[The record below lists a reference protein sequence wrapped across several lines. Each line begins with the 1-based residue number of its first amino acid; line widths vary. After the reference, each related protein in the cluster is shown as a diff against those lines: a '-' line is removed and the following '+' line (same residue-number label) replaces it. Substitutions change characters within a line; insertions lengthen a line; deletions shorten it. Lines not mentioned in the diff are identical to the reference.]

1 MIILPQIVEP
11 ETAYLANMKVL
22 CEHAPLL
29 AQKVDL
35 VDELDFVACQETR
48 SGTLTCQLARSSGE
62 SVYLHS
68 RYDPVKEAARWAEGV
83 EQLATETADRE
94 DGRAPMCYFVD
105 GFGLGYHVQALFER
119 LAAPAFLVVSEPNVP
134 LLRTALEHFD
144 YSEMFASDRLIVI
157 TTAERGEIFKK
168 LEHHAHAMM
177 MGVLFTQP
185 LQRIDPAIHAAIHT
199 LISEYAAYV
208 RTTLITVLGNS
219 VRTCTNI
226 LHNLPTYVATESI
239 DILQNRFSGCPAVV
253 VSAGPSL
260 KRNIKTLKEIR
271 AKVVVV
277 AVQTTLKPLLAEGIR
292 PDFVTSL
299 DYHAVSKGFFEGL
312 DDQDL
317 HEVHL
322 VAEPKAHW
330 EVVDYYRERGY
341 VSLLGNEF
349 AQLVMRGMKDPHD
362 NLRAGCT
369 VAHLAFYLAQYLGA
383 NPIIFIG
390 QDLGFTDNVYYS
402 PGVELHSIWKPE
414 LGRFG
419 TIEMKE
425 WERIVRMRGI
435 LRQVQDIHGKPIY
448 TDEQMFTYLQQF
460 EKDFAQCPAQVI
472 DATEGGVLKQ
482 FCKTMPLA
490 EAVELYCREPI
501 EPERFGYREKRQ
513 WYNPDKLEKAR
524 QCVQKRL
531 EETEEFLAI
540 GKETV
545 RIVTEMLELI
555 EDQSALNQR
564 MVRLDELRSMV
575 RQRSE
580 IYRVICYVSQMA
592 EMFRLRQDNLIKLD
606 RSEGK
611 VRQRQQLQR
620 DIHYVSEINK
630 GCERLI
636 TMLKE
641 CVERFDLEL
650 QEVD

>member
-1 MIILPQIVEP
+1 MIKLPEIIRLDS
-11 ETAYLANMKVL
+11 AYLANMEVL

-35 VDELDFVACQETR
+35 VDDLDFVACQETR
-48 SGTLTCQLARSSGE
+48 SGALTCQLARSSGQ

-68 RYDPVKEAARWAEGV
+68 RYDPEKEAARWADGV
-83 EQLATETADRE
+83 VKLAEEMAERE
-94 DGRAPMCYFVD
+94 AGRVPMCYFVD
-105 GFGLGYHVQALFER
+105 GFGLGYHVKALLER
-119 LAAPAFLVVSEPNVP
+119 LAEPAFVVVSEPNVA

-185 LQRIDPAIHAAIHT
+185 LQRVDQEFHAALHT

-226 LHNLPTYVATESI
+226 LNNLPTYVATESI
-239 DILQNRFSGCPAVV
+239 EILQNRFSNCPAVV

-260 KRNIKTLKEIR
+260 KRNIKILKEIR
-271 AKVVVV
+271 DKVVVA
-277 AVQTTLKPLLAEGIR
+277 AVQTTLKPLLAEGIQ

-312 DDQDL
+312 DDRDL
-317 HEVHL
+317 HAVHL

-330 EVVDYYRERGY
+330 DVVDYYRERGC

-349 AQLVMRGMKDPHD
+349 AQLVLRGMKDPHD

-383 NPIIFIG
+383 NPILFIG

-402 PGVELHSIWKPE
+402 PGVELHSVWKPE

-425 WERIVRMRGI
+425 WERIIRMRGI

-472 DATEGGVLKQ
+472 DATEGGVMKQ
-482 FCKTMPLA
+482 FCKTRRRNCIAARRLIRNGLA
-490 EAVELYCREPI
+490 IEKQYDGSIPTSWK
-501 EPERFGYREKRQ
+501 EPESVCRSDWPRRKSSWQSGR
-513 WYNPDKLEKAR
+513 
-524 QCVQKRL
+524 KRL
-531 EETEEFLAI
+531 
-540 GKETV
+540 K
-545 RIVTEMLELI
+545 
-555 EDQSALNQR
+555 S
-564 MVRLDELRSMV
+564 
-575 RQRSE
+575 
-580 IYRVICYVSQMA
+580 
-592 EMFRLRQDNLIKLD
+592 
-606 RSEGK
+606 
-611 VRQRQQLQR
+611 
-620 DIHYVSEINK
+620 
-630 GCERLI
+630 
-636 TMLKE
+636 
-641 CVERFDLEL
+641 
-650 QEVD
+650 

>member
-1 MIILPQIVEP
+1 MVILPQIVEP

-35 VDELDFVACQETR
+35 VDELDFVPCQETR
-48 SGTLTCQLARSSGE
+48 SGALTCQLARSSGQA
-62 SVYLHS
+62 VYLHS
-68 RYDPVKEAARWAEGV
+68 RYDPAKEAARWAEGV
-83 EQLATETADRE
+83 EQLAEEMADRE
-94 DGRAPMCYFVD
+94 DGRVPMCYFVD
-105 GFGLGYHVQALFER
+105 GFGLGYHVKALFEQ
-119 LAAPAFLVVSEPNVP
+119 LAEPAFIVVSEPNIA

-144 YSEMFASDRLIVI
+144 YSDMFASDRLIVI
-157 TTAERGEIFKK
+157 TTAQRGEIFKK

-185 LQRIDPAIHAAIHT
+185 LQRINQDFHAAIHT

-208 RTTLITVLGNS
+208 RTTLVTVLGNS
-219 VRTCTNI
+219 VRTCENI
-226 LHNLPTYVATESI
+226 LNNLPTYVATESI

-260 KRNIKTLKEIR
+260 KRNIKILKEIR
-271 AKVVVV
+271 DKVVVV

-312 DDQDL
+312 DDRDL

-330 EVVDYYRERGY
+330 DVVDYYRERGC

-349 AQLVMRGMKDPHD
+349 AQLVLRGMEDPHD

-383 NPIIFIG
+383 DPILFIG

-425 WERIVRMRGI
+425 WERIIRMRGI

-482 FCKTMPLA
+482 FCKTMPLQ
-490 EAVELYCREPI
+490 EAANLYCRDPI
-501 EPERFGYREKRQ
+501 SQDRYSYREKMK
-513 WYNPDKLEKAR
+513 WFNPTKLAQAR
-524 QCVQKRL
+524 ECVQKRL
-531 EETEEFLAI
+531 AETEEFLEI
-540 GKETV
+540 GRKTIE
-545 RIVTEMLELI
+545 IVTEMLELI
-555 EDQSALNQR
+555 EDQPALNQQ
-564 MVRLDELRSMV
+564 MVRLDELRSKV
-575 RQRSE
+575 RQRSD

-592 EMFRLRQDNLIKLD
+592 EMFRLRQDSLIKLD
-606 RSEGK
+606 RTEGK
-611 VRQRQQLQR
+611 ERQRRQLRR
-620 DIHYVSEINK
+620 DIHYVTEINK

-636 TMLKE
+636 KMLKE
-641 CVERFDLEL
+641 SVERFDLEL
-650 QEVD
+650 GKIR

>member
-1 MIILPQIVEP
+1 MIKLPEIIRP
-11 ETAYLANMKVL
+11 ETAYLANMEVL

-68 RYDPVKEAARWAEGV
+68 RYDPAKEAARWAEGV
-83 EQLATETADRE
+83 EKLATETAERE
-94 DGRAPMCYFVD
+94 DGRTPMCYFVD

-119 LAAPAFLVVSEPNVP
+119 LAEPAFIVVSEPNVA
-134 LLRTALEHFD
+134 LLRTALEHID
-144 YSEMFASDRLIVI
+144 YSEMFASERLILI
-157 TTAERGEIFKK
+157 TAAERGEIFKK

-185 LQRIDPAIHAAIHT
+185 LQRIDTDFHAAIHT
-199 LISEYAAYV
+199 LISEYASYV
-208 RTTLITVLGNS
+208 RTTLITVLSNS

-226 LHNLPTYVATESI
+226 LHNLPTYVSTGSI
-239 DILQNRFSGCPAVV
+239 QVLQNRFSGCPTVV

-260 KRNIKTLKEIR
+260 KRNIKTLQAIR
-271 AKVVVV
+271 DKVVVV
-277 AVQTTLKPLLAEGIR
+277 AVQTTLKPLLAEGIQ

-312 DDQDL
+312 EDQEL
-317 HEVHL
+317 HDVHL
-322 VAEPKAHW
+322 VAEPKVHW
-330 EVVDYYRERGY
+330 DVVDTYRGRGC

-349 AQLVMRGMKDPHD
+349 CQLVLRGMTDGHD
-362 NLRAGCT
+362 TLRAGCT
-369 VAHLAFYLAQYLGA
+369 VAHLAFYLAQYLGG
-383 NPIIFIG
+383 NPILFIG

-402 PGVELHSIWKPE
+402 PGVELHSMWKPE

-435 LRQVQDIHGKPIY
+435 LRQIQDIHGKPIY

-460 EKDFAQCPAQVI
+460 EKDFAQCPAEVI
-472 DATEGGVLKQ
+472 DATEGGALKQ
-482 FCKTMPLA
+482 FCQTMPLA
-490 EAVELYCREPI
+490 EAAELYCRERI
-501 EPERFGYREKRQ
+501 DPERFAYRDTMQ
-513 WYNPDKLEKAR
+513 WFNPDTLERAKE
-524 QCVQKRL
+524 CVQKRL
-531 EETEEFLAI
+531 EEVEEFLKI
-540 GKETV
+540 GRETV
-545 RIVTEMLELI
+545 EIVTEMIDLI
-555 EDQSALNQR
+555 EDQPALNQR

-580 IYRVICYVSQMA
+580 TYRLICYVAQMA
-592 EMFRLRQDNLIKLD
+592 EMFRLRQDSMIKLD

-641 CVERFDLEL
+641 CVERFGEEKDEG
-650 QEVD
+650 